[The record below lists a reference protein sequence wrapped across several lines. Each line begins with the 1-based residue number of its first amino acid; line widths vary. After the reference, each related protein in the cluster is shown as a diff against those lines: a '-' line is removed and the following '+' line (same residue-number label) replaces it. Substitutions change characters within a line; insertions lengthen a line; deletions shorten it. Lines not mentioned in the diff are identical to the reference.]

1 MHIFPAF
8 YVRWPLITTD
18 SRLLHSACSV
28 VNTDLYLH
36 CNLISYYKVKLVN
49 W

>member
-1 MHIFPAF
+1 
-8 YVRWPLITTD
+8 
-18 SRLLHSACSV
+18 LLHSACSV
-28 VNTDLYLH
+28 LYTDLYLH